1 MKTFKSLRRIGLVGS
16 LCACVLLMLSGS
28 ALAYI
33 DPAATSYLIQIVAGL
48 FITAG
53 VVFGIFWKKIRLFF
67 RGLRLK
73 MLERKLTQ
81 QAEKNQPAG
90 DSEK

>member
-1 MKTFKSLRRIGLVGS
+1 MKPFHPLRRIAILCS
-16 LCACVLLMLSGS
+16 LCACALLMLSGS

-53 VVFGIFWKKIRLFF
+53 VVLGIFWKKIRLFF
-67 RGLRLK
+67 RGLRIKL
-73 MLERKLTQ
+73 LERKLTN
-81 QAEKNQPAG
+81 QAAKDQT
-90 DSEK
+90 K